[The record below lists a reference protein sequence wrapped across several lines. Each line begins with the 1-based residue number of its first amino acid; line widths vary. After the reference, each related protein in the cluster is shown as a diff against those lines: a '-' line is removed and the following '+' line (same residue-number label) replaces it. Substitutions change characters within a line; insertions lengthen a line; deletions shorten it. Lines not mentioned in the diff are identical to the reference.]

1 MKVLT
6 YDARKSKGLTLQ
18 ELSDKTGIGRTT
30 LNNIE
35 NGSVS
40 PTLTQLELIAIA
52 LDTKITALFMSKY
65 K

>member
-52 LDTKITALFMSKY
+52 LDTKITALFTSKY

>member
-1 MKVLT
+1 MKILT
-6 YDARKSKGLTLQ
+6 YEARQAKSLTLQ
-18 ELSDKTGIGRTT
+18 ELSDRTGIGRTT

-35 NGSVS
+35 TGHVS
-40 PTLTQLELIAIA
+40 PTLNQLELIAKA